1 MQEIIFNN
9 PPIVEALIDIR
20 VELSPEVTL
29 EAIARFHDKVK
40 GEFPDK
46 QSRMSWKSD
55 FQLKPG
61 TVPEVSTLSGGPDG
75 HLFHPADKS
84 KIVQARLDGFTFNKL
99 RPYQKWELFRDEA
112 KKLWGYY
119 LEVAKPK
126 QITRLAVRYINR
138 IELPFPFSQLQEYIL
153 TVPQVAAGLPQGM
166 SQFLMQIVIPNTVI
180 GAQAVI
186 TETIEAPVVRNN
198 IEVLP
203 LILDI
208 DVIRNIALS
217 PADPKLWTIFE
228 ELRKFKNEIFLK
240 SLTEKTKGLFQ

>member
-186 TETIEAPVVRNN
+186 TETIEAP
-198 IEVLP
+198 L
-203 LILDI
+203 L
-208 DVIRNIALS
+208 
-217 PADPKLWTIFE
+217 
-228 ELRKFKNEIFLK
+228 EITLK
-240 SLTEKTKGLFQ
+240 YCH

>member
-1 MQEIIFNN
+1 MQEVTFNN
-9 PPIVEALIDIR
+9 PPIVEALIDIK
-20 VELSPEVTL
+20 VDLPSDVNLEVL
-29 EAIARFHDKVK
+29 GQFHEKVRA
-40 GEFPDK
+40 EFPDK
-46 QSRMSWKSD
+46 QSRMFWKSD

-61 TVPEVSTLSGGPDG
+61 MVPEPSNVSGGPDG
-75 HLFHPADKS
+75 YLFHPADKS

-99 RPYQKWELFRDEA
+99 RPYQKWDLFRDEA
-112 KKLWGYY
+112 KKFWEYY

-138 IELPFPFSQLQEYIL
+138 IELPFPFGQMQEYIL
-153 TVPQVAAGLPQGM
+153 TVPEIAPGLPQGM
-166 SQFLMQIVIPNTVI
+166 SQFLMQMVIPNATI

-186 TETIEAPVVRNN
+186 TETIEQPFVKNN

-203 LILDI
+203 LIFDI
-208 DVIRNIALS
+208 DVIKNISLS
-217 PADPKLWTIFE
+217 PTDPKLWTLFE